1 MLMAKKAVKFTQD
14 AIEKLPKNLP
24 VVYIISSE
32 TEKHCEI
39 RPHCAPL
46 RTARRK
52 APKNSSCSRAWDRAD
67 AGAWRKESPCAGAPT
82 QGSRR
87 RKIPDARC
95 ALRPSSRR
103 RCGSTG
109 SIVPLIFRA
118 IARDPGP
125 SADCLH
131 GDASGPR
138 GRRIAAPR
146 CRRNRMKGVCPRVRQ
161 CERSHPAT
169 RGSYV
174 QVDTHPDRRFGSVR

>member
-1 MLMAKKAVKFTQD
+1 MAKKAVKFTQD

-24 VVYIISSE
+24 VVYIINSE

-46 RTARRK
+46 RTARRRHRK
-52 APKNSSCSRAWDRAD
+52 IPRARAPGTAPMRS
-67 AGAWRKESPCAGAPT
+67 AWRKESPCAGAPT

-103 RCGSTG
+103 GCGSTG

-118 IARDPGP
+118 IARNPGP
-125 SADCLH
+125 SAEWLH

-146 CRRNRMKGVCPRVRQ
+146 CRRNRMKDVGPRVRQ